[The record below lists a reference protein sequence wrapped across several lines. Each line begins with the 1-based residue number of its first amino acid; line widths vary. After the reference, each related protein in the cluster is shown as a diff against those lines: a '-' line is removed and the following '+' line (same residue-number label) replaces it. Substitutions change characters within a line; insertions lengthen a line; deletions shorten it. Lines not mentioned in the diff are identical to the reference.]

1 METEDIPLMAVK
13 PAPVTVACEIV
24 TAAVP
29 VLVRVKVWGLLDP
42 AATFPKFRV
51 VALAASVLEEEVLE
65 VELDFAPGVPAP
77 VKPTQPES
85 DRTARDERIRAN
97 RPSGARRLEFVCEW
111 ERKFVCAFMACPD

>member
-1 METEDIPLMAVK
+1 METEDIPPTTLN

-51 VALAASVLEEEVLE
+51 VALGASVPEEEELE
-65 VELDFAPGVPAP
+65 FELDFAAGVPAP

-85 DRTARDERIRAN
+85 DRAARDARSRAN
-97 RPSGARRLEFVCEW
+97 GPSGARRLEFACE
-111 ERKFVCAFMACPD
+111 